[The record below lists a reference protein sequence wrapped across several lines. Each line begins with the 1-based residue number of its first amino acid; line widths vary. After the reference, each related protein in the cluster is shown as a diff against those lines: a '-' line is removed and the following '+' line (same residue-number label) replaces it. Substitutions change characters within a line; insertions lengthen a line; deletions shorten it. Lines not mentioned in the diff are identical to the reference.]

1 LLLRLL
7 IVTFDPPQN
16 IGGVEGRVQGYVTE
30 LNRRGEFVEVEAFA
44 PGYRFTEE
52 TFYGSALHK
61 CPSGSGALLRSFRYT
76 AGLLGED
83 SIDSVFLLS
92 GGITLFGNILL
103 LYCRARRKRTAM
115 LLYGKDILQARKSLL
130 GKALLHTSQIL
141 TNRIA
146 TNSRFTASLLSGYS
160 QRKIALLY
168 PSINPE
174 LQRAAGEK
182 ASHSSRI
189 LFVGR
194 LVKRKGVDDLINAFN
209 ILSGDLPAARL
220 EIVGDG
226 PERINLERMVVE
238 LGLGEKVSFSG
249 SLRGEA
255 LYSRYLGC
263 DVFVMPPRT
272 MKDDVE
278 GFGTV
283 FLEAGLAGKPSVG
296 TRSGGVP
303 EAILDGE
310 TGILVEEGDAQEL
323 ASALKRILS
332 DSDLGLRLGMR
343 ARARVLS
350 EFTWERSADRIER
363 ILRRTG
369 D

>member
-174 LQRAAGEK
+174 LQRAAGLRTPVE
-182 ASHSSRI
+182 RGTI

-194 LVKRKGVDDLINAFN
+194 LIKRKGVDDLIEAFKV
-209 ILSGDLPAARL
+209 LRRDLPKARL

-226 PERINLERMVVE
+226 PERPALMDLVNR
-238 LGLGEKVSFSG
+238 LGLLDAVTFYG

-255 LYSRYLGC
+255 LYRRYQEC
-263 DVFVMPPRT
+263 DLVAMPSRT

-283 FLEAGLAGKPSVG
+283 FLEAGLMGRPSVG
-296 TRSGGVP
+296 TYSGGIP
-303 EAILDGE
+303 EAVTDE
-310 TGILVEEGDAQEL
+310 VTGLLVKEGDIDGL
-323 ASALKRILS
+323 AAALCRLIS
-332 DSDLGLRLGMR
+332 DEDLRERLGSN
-343 ARARVLS
+343 ARARVLRD
-350 EFTWERSADRIER
+350 FTWEATTTKLET
-363 ILRRTG
+363 ILRA
-369 D
+369 